1 MEREIRRL
9 GTAFLLCFGIL
20 TLGAGYWQVVRGPA
34 LAASPG
40 NPRVYEEAKRTERGR
55 ILDRAN
61 QVLVETTAGQRRALK
76 PVFAQTTGYYSQRF
90 GETGVERAFDAELSG
105 RRGVPAAVELTRELL
120 GVARRGDD
128 VQLTVD
134 TSLQELADRTIGDVR
149 GAVVLIDVRTGALLV
164 SLSKP
169 YFNPTTVDE
178 NWSQLSQ
185 DDGRPLYNRV
195 SQGLYVP
202 GSTWKTVTATAAL
215 DSGLMQPSSM
225 VSDPTGDVTIGGFR
239 VTDAERPPRPTF
251 DFAHAFAWSSNVV
264 FAQVGMQVG
273 EARMRDYAGRFGM
286 GRALP
291 FELETSP
298 TSIARTQ
305 PMPPVLLA
313 STAFGQGELLMSPLQ
328 MALVAATI
336 ARNGD
341 VPKPYVVSEIRTPGG
356 EVVRRTTPAS
366 LGRAMSPATAAA
378 LRDMMSLAVV
388 EGFSQNAAIPGVR
401 VGGKTGT
408 AQSVPGMPD
417 HSWFIGIAPVD
428 QPRFAI
434 AVMMEFSGWGSLE
447 AAPVARVVLQQAL
460 QTVK

>member
-1 MEREIRRL
+1 MEREIRRV
-9 GTAFLLCFGIL
+9 GTAFLIGFAIL
-20 TLGAGYWQVVRGPA
+20 ALGAGYWQGLRGPA
-34 LAASPG
+34 LAASGG

-61 QVLVETTAGQRRALK
+61 QVLVQTADGQRRSAK
-76 PVFAQTTGYYSQRF
+76 PVLAQTTGYYSQRY
-90 GETGVERAFDAELSG
+90 GATGVERAFDGELSG
-105 RRGVPAAVELTRELL
+105 RRGVPASVEITRELL
-120 GVARRGDD
+120 GLPRQGAD

-134 TSLQELADRTIGDVR
+134 TSLQEVADRTIGDVR
-149 GAVVLIDVRTGALLV
+149 GAIVLIDVRTGALLV

-169 YFNPTTVDE
+169 YFDPTAVDE
-178 NWSQLSQ
+178 NWSRLSQ
-185 DDGRPLYNRV
+185 DEGRPLYNRV

-202 GSTWKTVTATAAL
+202 GSTWKAVTATAAL
-215 DSGLMQPSSM
+215 DTGAMTPGTM

-264 FAQVGMQVG
+264 FAQVGVQLG
-273 EARMRDYAGRFGM
+273 EQKLLDYAGRFGM
-286 GRALP
+286 GGALP

-298 TSIARTQ
+298 TSVARTR
-305 PMPPVLLA
+305 PMTPVLVA

-336 ARNGD
+336 ARDGD
-341 VPKPYVVSEIRTPGG
+341 VPRPYVVNEVRAPDG
-356 EVVRRTTPAS
+356 EVVRRTTPSS
-366 LGRAMSPATAAA
+366 LGRAMTPTTAAA
-378 LRDMMSLAVV
+378 LRGMMALAVR
-388 EGFSQNAAIPGVR
+388 EGFSANAAIPGVQ

-428 QPRFAI
+428 QPRYAI
-434 AVMMEFSGWGSLE
+434 AVLMEFSGWGSLE

-460 QTVK
+460 SK